1 MLTIRYNFSKIF
13 LIILVLSDCISN
25 KDQKRRYYSP
35 CLKAAVCS
43 HDRKR
48 RCGIEPKTK
57 EVRRFI
63 DKCDILEFNCEYGT
77 IILVACVIVKIVS
90 PHGPPLERDNED
102 IAMGRKMGAKWCSMA
117 KVCNH
122 DRVPI
127 CGLSHAG
134 DVMGFRDLCDMFDY
148 NCIRRRNYKQTTCPE
163 DKSILTVS
171 RRPTNSFYDE

>member
-1 MLTIRYNFSKIF
+1 MLIHITSTGEFSSLVESTISAADNTALGVAIF
-13 LIILVLSDCISN
+13 RSPAPILTDYRSSAWFYDYMNIKQYTQFQNSAFNKMSPNTTTIVVVL
-25 KDQKRRYYSP
+25 
-35 CLKAAVCS
+35 L
-43 HDRKR
+43 
-48 RCGIEPKTK
+48 
-57 EVRRFI
+57 
-63 DKCDILEFNCEYGT
+63 
-77 IILVACVIVKIVS
+77 ACVIINLVS
-90 PHGPPLERDNED
+90 THGPPLERDNED

-163 DKSILTVS
+163 DKSILTAS